1 MGDPRLTPLL
11 TDLVVEYGTR
21 YGRPS
26 ANTQL
31 TEVPAT
37 DFVEPN
43 GVFLILQEDGETVAG
58 GALRRYDAETAE
70 VKRVWTSTVTVA
82 VGWRGG

>member
-1 MGDPRLTPLL
+1 M
-11 TDLVVEYGTR
+11 VEYGTR

-26 ANTQL
+26 AHTQL

-43 GVFLILQEDGETVAG
+43 GVFLILQENGETVAG
-58 GALRRYDAETAE
+58 GALRRYDPQTAE
-70 VKRVWTSTVTVA
+70 VKRVWTSTVIGA
-82 VGWRGG
+82 AGWPGG